1 MAPTP
6 PPRCE
11 SETNG
16 LVSFMQ
22 TPVKPQQHIP
32 QSAPPKSRTQ
42 QLLTSPEAAQ
52 RSRTSLE
59 AFKVARA
66 LKEGFLKLKARA
78 DPSMRS
84 PNARRALSATNSLAS
99 PRPRIARH
107 HSELPQFGSFESPST
122 SRTVIV
128 HPAQS
133 CPQRRHIFRAETRAP
148 APRFSLTS
156 DCGLDDKVT
165 ESRDLDYKVTKTRDL
180 DRTEIAEAAE
190 AMILFMKSE
199 PSSQNEAVSPAEP
212 SRPASPSAR
221 RGSSTETESIQLSDA
236 ESTGRTS
243 DWTTPVSTKR
253 ARDSAP
259 DYPAPKRR

>member
-11 SETNG
+11 AETNG
-16 LVSFMQ
+16 LASFMQ
-22 TPVKPQQHIP
+22 TPVKPQQRIP

-107 HSELPQFGSFESPST
+107 HSELPRFGSFDSPSA
-122 SRTVIV
+122 SRTVLA

-133 CPQRRHIFRAETRAP
+133 CPQRRHILRAETRAP
-148 APRFSLTS
+148 APRFSLTG
-156 DCGLDDKVT
+156 DHGLDGKVIET
-165 ESRDLDYKVTKTRDL
+165 RDLDYNVTEARDL

-212 SRPASPSAR
+212 PRPASSAG

-236 ESTGRTS
+236 ESTSRTTE
-243 DWTTPVSTKR
+243 WTTPVSTKR

-259 DYPAPKRR
+259 DYPASKRR

>member
-11 SETNG
+11 PETNG
-16 LVSFMQ
+16 LVSYMQ
-22 TPVKPQQHIP
+22 TPVKPQQRIP

-107 HSELPQFGSFESPST
+107 HSELPRFGSFDSPSAG
-122 SRTVIV
+122 RTVLV

-133 CPQRRHIFRAETRAP
+133 CPQRRHIFQAEARAP
-148 APRFSLTS
+148 APRFSLTG
-156 DCGLDDKVT
+156 DCGLDQVT
-165 ESRDLDYKVTKTRDL
+165 ESRDLDYKVTQARDL

-199 PSSQNEAVSPAEP
+199 PSSQNEAVSPAVP
-212 SRPASPSAR
+212 QPASLSAG
-221 RGSSTETESIQLSDA
+221 RGSSTETESIQLSEA
-236 ESTGRTS
+236 ESTS
-243 DWTTPVSTKR
+243 DRTTPATKR
-253 ARDSAP
+253 ARYAEPS